1 MIRVIGKAHNQI
13 HRFVLSGLLAAM
25 AAAPVHADSSLRTI
39 SVSGEH
45 QQMVEADQYEISVDL
60 IARAKNRDDLKEKL
74 AEKRKAMNKLVK
86 QFKLAEQDAGYT
98 RADLREEFKW
108 QNNERKLVGYSLQES
123 WWLKVSDA
131 RLNGQILDQLAE
143 TSEVDAY
150 RSQPRANGKQ
160 LYRNALAFALN
171 DAKQKAR
178 IMAQEL
184 GTCLGQPHS
193 IREEQGG
200 HVAPRTM
207 MMKST
212 MEMADSMPEARVNSQ
227 ARVHVVWQLKDC

>member
-1 MIRVIGKAHNQI
+1 MIRVIGKAGN
-13 HRFVLSGLLAAM
+13 RLVLTGLAAVM
-25 AAAPVHADSSLRTI
+25 AVAPVQSEPSLRTI
-39 SVSGEH
+39 AVSGEH
-45 QQMVEADQYEISVDL
+45 QQMVAADQYEISIDL
-60 IARAKNRDDLKEKL
+60 IARAKDRDDLKDKLTQKRNAMNNLVKRFNL
-74 AEKRKAMNKLVK
+74 AEKDV
-86 QFKLAEQDAGYT
+86 GYT

-108 QNNERKLVGYSLQES
+108 QDSQRKLTGYSLQES
-123 WWLKVSDA
+123 WWLKVNSA
-131 RLNGQILDQLAE
+131 QENGSILNALAE

-150 RSQPRANGKQ
+150 RSQPRADGKQ

-200 HVAPRTM
+200 GRPMPQAM
-207 MMKST
+207 MMKNT
-212 MEMADSMPEARVNSQ
+212 LEMADAMPEARVNSQ

>member
-1 MIRVIGKAHNQI
+1 MISVIRPARYTCQC
-13 HRFVLSGLLAAM
+13 LALGVIWVAT
-25 AAAPVHADSSLRTI
+25 SSLAYAEQNLRTI

-74 AEKRKAMNKLVK
+74 AVKRKAMNKLIK
-86 QFKLAEQDAGYT
+86 QFNLAEQDAGYT

-123 WWLKVSDA
+123 WWLKVNDA
-131 RLNGQILDQLAE
+131 RVNGQILDQLAA
-143 TSEVDAY
+143 TNEVDAY
-150 RSQPRANGKQ
+150 RSAPRANGKQ

-200 HVAPRTM
+200 RVAPHAM